1 MAINLKEIFNTDDD
15 NIRVDKINY
24 NFDQLLANG
33 GGPTGIQGVS
43 GQTGLSGPQG
53 DVGATG
59 PIGATGLSG
68 SNGISQN
75 IWSQESQTDVENTD
89 FYVVRPFNIEVD
101 SNLDL
106 KTRIILGDENSS
118 ISNGGIPTYTPQAL
132 LSIIT
137 PQDAVNNT
145 ETQSH
150 IELKDY
156 TANSPSFLIRNN
168 YTSGIGGTFQII
180 GNSASSGETSNIQL
194 VSPNLIKLESDNL
207 DISIINN
214 IVIAS
219 SNSSVEI
226 SAETDTTISAGAD
239 VFIVSTGGG
248 NIEIGDGAGDTA
260 EVVALGDYFKTNSTT
275 SSELSSP
282 TNKLNASLINEITSL
297 GENTFTSALNTSVI
311 SNTSTPGGG
320 IILEASTNYGSIFN
334 KVDGNTKLKITNS
347 NIYSYSNIEFGLD
360 SVINNIAI
368 GYGVEF
374 TEGSDIASPSYNTP
388 ITSRTFNDY
397 FYESNLQLWKDGY
410 VSGAGSPVKC
420 IDFTTSATPGALWY
434 DINSTDAVGYTLKNL
449 APYTDFNT
457 NQLWGNFSYVKT
469 GHKVE
474 AWGNFRIGGNNQE
487 WSGNSQDQRH
497 AVAII
502 LNNNENFPYTNDTGG
517 PIHVDIEFAKSWNY
531 FNSSGNS
538 AGEFYNPI
546 HNGVETGGGIRDIV
560 KIKGVINEGDNKIL
574 LLWEAMNPNFL
585 GSPTNN
591 QANDI
596 ITSGMAPSYFISGS
610 ADVVSF
616 VSFRFSMFTNV
627 KSYADVSS
635 GNGGGNGGGSG
646 SGSGAGSGAGSSSN
660 SQASQGNSSV
670 TPTPTPSPSP
680 STGSGGGSGSGSG
693 SGQT

>member
-33 GGPTGIQGVS
+33 GGPAGIQGVS

-53 DVGATG
+53 GVGATG

-150 IELKDY
+150 IELKDS

-168 YTSGIGGTFQII
+168 YASGVGGTFQII

-194 VSPNLIKLESDNL
+194 ISPNLIKLQSDTL
-207 DISIINN
+207 DINIINN
-214 IVIAS
+214 VIIAS
-219 SNSSVEI
+219 SSSNVEI
-226 SAETDTTISAGAD
+226 SAEVDATISAGTD
-239 VFIVSTGGG
+239 VYIVSTGGG
-248 NIEIGDGAGDTA
+248 DIEIGDVTGQTN
-260 EVVALGDYFKTNSTT
+260 EVRALGESFKTISTT

-311 SNTSTPGGG
+311 SNNSTPGGG

-334 KVDGNTKLKITNS
+334 KVDGSTKLKISNS
-347 NIYSYSNIEFGLD
+347 NIFSYSNIEFGLD
-360 SVINNIAI
+360 SVINGTAI

-374 TEGSDIASPSYNTP
+374 TEGSDTASPNYGTATN
-388 ITSRTFNDY
+388 SRTFNDY
-397 FYESNLQLWKDGY
+397 FYENNLQLWKDGY
-410 VSGAGSPVKC
+410 ISGAASPVKC

-449 APYTDFNT
+449 APSSGFNG

-474 AWGNFRIGGNNQE
+474 AWGNFRIGGSNQD
-487 WSGNSQDQRH
+487 WSAHAQDQRH

-517 PIHVDIEFAKSWNY
+517 PIHVDVEFAKSWNF
-531 FNSSGNS
+531 FNSSGNN

-546 HNGVETGGGIRDIV
+546 HNGVETGGGTRDIV
-560 KIKGVINEGDNKIL
+560 KIKGVINEDDNKIL

-596 ITSGMAPSYFISGS
+596 ITSGMAPSYFVSGS
-610 ADVVSF
+610 DSVVSF
-616 VSFRFSMFTNV
+616 VSFRFSMLTNV

-635 GNGGGNGGGSG
+635 GNGGGNGGGNG
-646 SGSGAGSGAGSSSN
+646 SGSGAGTGSGSGAGAGSSSS
-660 SQASQGNSSV
+660 SQAAQGNSAL
-670 TPTPTPSPSP
+670 TPDPNA
-680 STGSGGGSGSGSG
+680 GSGSGSG
-693 SGQT
+693 SGV